1 MSAPKTISEL
11 LASLSDD
18 IDNIK
23 VIQCHE
29 YGVGSL
35 SEDLA
40 RNENEPFIIEGGKSR
55 KQLAKW
61 LDELYRSR
69 VALLRIQNAIQE
81 K

>member
-1 MSAPKTISEL
+1 MTAAKS
-11 LASLSDD
+11 
-18 IDNIK
+18 
-23 VIQCHE
+23 IQCQE

-35 SEDLA
+35 SELLSRD
-40 RNENEPFIIEGGKSR
+40 ENEAIIIEGGKSR

-69 VALLRIQNAIQE
+69 ITLLRIQNAIEE